1 MRFLL
6 FSALTLWGTVALA
19 QPESRM
25 MRFPSVSQDQVVF
38 TFAGDLYTTGLQG
51 GLARKLTSHSGD
63 ELFPR
68 LSADGKWIAFSGQYD
83 GNTEVYVIPS
93 EGGDPRRLT
102 VTATLGRDDVADR
115 MGPNNLVIG
124 WAPDDKGVLF
134 RSRLKEFNDFK
145 GQLFLASLTGEIQ
158 KQLPLP
164 RGGFATYSPDGKQLA
179 YNQVFREFRTWK
191 RYRGGMADDV
201 WIYDFGSKQTVNLTD
216 HPAQDIIPM
225 WIGDKIY
232 FLSDRDKNSRMNLY
246 VTDVKTRTVTQL
258 TFFTDF
264 DVKFPSANAGKI
276 VFENGGF
283 LYLLNTADSKPEA
296 KKLNIR
302 IPDDNIWA
310 RPAWEDVSR
319 TVSNFEISPDG
330 NRIILGA
337 RGDVFT
343 LPVKN
348 GPTRNLTQ
356 SSGVHER
363 NSKWSP
369 DGKWIAYVSDRSG
382 EDEIYIKAQDG
393 SGAEMALTSGGSVYK
408 YEFLWSPDSKKILY
422 TDRNQVLSVVD
433 VQSKQTKTVAKS
445 AIWEIRDFAWAP
457 DSRWIAYVNPEV
469 DMMNRIF
476 LYSLDQDKA
485 WPVTDGW
492 YESSSPSFSRDGK
505 YLFFVSNRDFN
516 PIYSWTEWNHAYQD
530 MSRIYLVTLSAATDS
545 PFKPKSDEV
554 AVKKDEPAAGKDQK
568 KDAGTEPVNVKVDI
582 DGITA
587 RVVALPAAASAYR
600 NLQHVGTQLFYIRQ
614 GSKDS
619 RPVLMVTDLS
629 TEKETQVTQASG
641 FELSADGKKMLIGTD
656 GKYHVIPVPSGK
668 TDLTEAVSL
677 SDMKVLVDPK
687 AEWIQIFNES
697 WRQMRD
703 FFYAPNMHGN
713 DWKALK
719 EKYGS
724 LVPHVRHRKDLT
736 YIIGEMIGELNAGHA
751 YVGGGDYP
759 DVDRVKTGLLGAEL
773 VRDGSGYYRIA
784 RLLGGQNWSS
794 SLRNP
799 LREIG
804 VDAREGDFII
814 EVNGVSVKS
823 MTNLY
828 TSLIGTVG
836 KQVTLTLNSKPSP
849 EGARRVVVIPIGD
862 EADLYYHDWVQ
873 TNIKKVNEATNGKV
887 GYIHVP
893 DMGPAG
899 LNEFVKHFYPQLT
912 KKALIIDVRGN
923 GGGNVSPML
932 IERLRREAVMIN
944 IARNGTPNVNPGDMV
959 WGPKVALADEFSAS
973 DGDLFTYRFKAH
985 GLGPVIGKRTWGGT
999 VGIRGSLPFIDGGSL
1014 NKPEFSR
1021 YDLAGKTWI
1030 IEGTGVDPD
1039 IRVDNDPAQEFAGND
1054 QQLNKAIEVILDKL
1068 KTEEKTIPPV
1078 PEYPKR

>member
-6 FSALTLWGTVALA
+6 FLALILWGTVASA
-19 QPESRM
+19 QPEARM
-25 MRFPSVSQDQVVF
+25 MRFPTVSNDQIVF

-51 GLARKLTSHSGD
+51 GLARKLTSHAGD

-145 GQLFLASLTGEIQ
+145 GQLFLASLTGEVQ

-164 RGGFATYSPDGKQLA
+164 RGGFASYSPDGKQLA

-191 RYRGGMADDV
+191 RYRGGMADDIS
-201 WIYDFGSKQTVNLTD
+201 IYDFASRQTINLTD
-216 HPAQDIIPM
+216 NPAQDIIPM

-232 FLSDRDKNSRMNLY
+232 FLSDRDKNARMNLY
-246 VTDVKTRTVTQL
+246 VADVKTKAVTQL
-258 TFFTDF
+258 TFFTEF

-276 VFENGGF
+276 VFENGGNLF
-283 LYLLNTADSKPEA
+283 ILNTADSKPEA
-296 KKLNIR
+296 KKLTIR
-302 IPDDNIWA
+302 IPDDHLWA

-319 TVSNFEISPDG
+319 SVTNYEISPDG
-330 NRIILGA
+330 NRVLLGA

-356 SSGVHER
+356 TSGVHER

-382 EDEIYIKAQDG
+382 EDEIYLKAQDG
-393 SGAEMALTSGGSVYK
+393 SGAETALTSGGSVYK
-408 YEFLWSPDSKKILY
+408 YEFLWSPDSKKLLY
-422 TDRNQVLSVVD
+422 ADRNQALTVVD
-433 VQSKQTKTVAKS
+433 VQSKQSKTIAKS
-445 AIWEIRDFAWAP
+445 EIWEIRDFTWSP

-469 DMMNRIF
+469 DMMSRIF
-476 LYSLDQDKA
+476 LYSLDQSKA

-492 YESSSPSFSRDGK
+492 YESSSPAFSRDGK

-530 MSRIYLVTLSAATDS
+530 MSRIYLMTLAAGTDS

-554 AVKKDEPAAGKDQK
+554 TLKKDEPAGGKEQK
-568 KDAGTEPVNVKVDI
+568 KDAGPEGVTVKVDL
-582 DGITA
+582 DGITS
-587 RVVALPAAASAYR
+587 RVVALPASASAYR
-600 NLQHVGTQLFYIRQ
+600 NLQHVGNQLFYIRQ

-619 RPVLMVTDLS
+619 RSVLMVTDLN

-656 GKYHVIPVPSGK
+656 GKYHVISVPSGK
-668 TDLTEAVSL
+668 TDLTDAVNL

-687 AEWIQIFNES
+687 AEWSQIFNES

-724 LVPHVRHRKDLT
+724 LVPFVRHRKDLT

-759 DVDRVKTGLLGAEL
+759 EVDRVKTGLLGAEL
-773 VRDGSGYYRIA
+773 IRDASGYYRIT
-784 RLLGGQNWSS
+784 RLLGGENWSS

-804 VDAREGDFII
+804 VDAKEGDFII
-814 EVNGVSVKS
+814 EVNGVPVKS

-836 KQVTLTLNSKPSP
+836 KQVTLTLNSKPSTD
-849 EGARRVVVIPIGD
+849 GARRVVVIPIGD
-862 EADLYYHDWVQ
+862 EADLYYRDWVQ
-873 TNIKKVNEATNGKV
+873 TNIKKVNDATDGKV

-932 IERLRREAVMIN
+932 IERLRREAIMIN
-944 IARNGTPNVNPGDMV
+944 IARNGTPNGNPGDMI

-973 DGDLFTYRFKAH
+973 DGDLFTYRFKAS

-1054 QQLNKAIEVILDKL
+1054 QQLNTAIEVILEKL

-1078 PEYPKR
+1078 PDYPKR